1 MWPSDC
7 QNVLRICALFY
18 VAAWLLGVAAV
29 ETISVVLYALSLPVA
44 VMLIYRALRDL
55 NMDVLKKLYV
65 VILSGAGGNFTGKTQ
80 PNKSDQTNISRKPD
94 PRPIHS
100 MCCFFIA
107 RKSSVI
113 RCWSRA

>member
-1 MWPSDC
+1 MS
-7 QNVLRICALFY
+7 LFF

-65 VILSGAGGNFTGKTQ
+65 VILSGAGGSFTGQTE

-94 PRPIHS
+94 PRPIYS
-100 MCCFFIA
+100 TCCFFIA
-107 RKSSVI
+107 SKKCISGQI
-113 RCWSRA
+113 CWSRA